1 MQGLGFQASPG
12 SQVGTVLVPFTP
24 TARSI
29 PSLAAKASL
38 EGSAVA
44 SRSNVVESLALRT
57 QAPPGIGHQRSSA
70 CGENRFPTYFLQLA
84 AQRLNRPI
92 FCLLIARNR
101 K

>member
-1 MQGLGFQASPG
+1 M
-12 SQVGTVLVPFTP
+12 GTVLVPFTP
-24 TARSI
+24 TARSV

-44 SRSNVVESLALRT
+44 SRSNDVESLALRT
-57 QAPPGIGHQRSSA
+57 QAPADISRQRSSA
-70 CGENRFPTYFLQLA
+70 CGENRFLTYFLQLA